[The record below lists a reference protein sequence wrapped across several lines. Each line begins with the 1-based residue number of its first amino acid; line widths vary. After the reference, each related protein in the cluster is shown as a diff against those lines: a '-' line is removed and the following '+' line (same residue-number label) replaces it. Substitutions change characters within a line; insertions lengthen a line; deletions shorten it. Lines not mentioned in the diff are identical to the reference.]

1 MNILSC
7 SNISLIIFCSLMFY
21 LSGNTKRDKKYLG
34 KFCNKKLMLELMDT
48 GPNSYN
54 VLHHFICAHSK
65 YTFILHEELITFF
78 FLAEKTE

>member
-1 MNILSC
+1 
-7 SNISLIIFCSLMFY
+7 
-21 LSGNTKRDKKYLG
+21 
-34 KFCNKKLMLELMDT
+34 MLELMDT